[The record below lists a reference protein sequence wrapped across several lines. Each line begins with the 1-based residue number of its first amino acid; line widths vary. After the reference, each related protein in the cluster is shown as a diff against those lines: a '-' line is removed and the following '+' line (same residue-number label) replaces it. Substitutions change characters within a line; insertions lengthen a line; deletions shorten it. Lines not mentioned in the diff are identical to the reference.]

1 MNEFNFDAAM
11 KRLNLIASELEK
23 DDLSLDASIQLFEE
37 GLNLSKQ
44 CQEQLAIYEN
54 KVKELVS
61 QHSGK
66 QNA

>member
-23 DDLSLDASIQLFEE
+23 DDISLDASIQLFEE

-61 QHSGK
+61 QHRGK
-66 QNA
+66 QNG